1 MKVIEPGDACLEVVA
16 MAHRGLLREQQ
27 EDAIGFC
34 GWNSQTAAG
43 VPVTLRSYSSW
54 PTFALADGLGGH
66 AGGAMASLAA
76 VSVIAGDNDGSPVED
91 LVHSAHE
98 RIRQLGIETGQSG
111 TGTTIAA
118 IGLREDGVQI
128 VNVGDSRIYEVTSE
142 PLLLSVDDSPPAA
155 AAADQP
161 TPVVTQAL
169 GIGNRV
175 LPHVDLLPLELG
187 VRFLVCSDGLND
199 AIGQA
204 GMDRCLASSSDAR
217 DLVVHLV
224 AEALRAGGDDNVSV
238 AVVTVCESSP
248 EDPELTGEIRTAQE

>member
-1 MKVIEPGDACLEVVA
+1 
-16 MAHRGLLREQQ
+16 MAHRGLRREQQ

-34 GWNSQTAAG
+34 GWNSQTTAG
-43 VPVTLRSYSSW
+43 VPVILRSHSSW

-76 VSVIAGDNDGSPVED
+76 VSLIAGDNDGSPVED
-91 LVHSAHE
+91 LVHSAHA
-98 RIRQLGIETGQSG
+98 RIRQMGIETGQGG

-118 IGLREDGVQI
+118 IGLREDGVQL

-142 PLLLSVDDSPPAA
+142 PLLLSVDDSPSAA
-155 AAADQP
+155 AEAGEP

-169 GIGNRV
+169 GIGNQV

-199 AIGQA
+199 VIGQA
-204 GMDRCLASSSDAR
+204 GIDRCLGDATGAT
-217 DLVVHLV
+217 DIVVRLV
-224 AEALRAGGDDNVSV
+224 AEALRAGGEDNVSV
-238 AVVTVCESSP
+238 AVVTVGESSADGP
-248 EDPELTGEIRTAQE
+248 EASPGTGVVKE